1 MEGVDHGV
9 SATSLEHCTPLIP
22 CDIVRIKRGEEPMSC
37 LLVMGSEKD
46 RMRTLSRERNRGG
59 TTT

>member
-9 SATSLEHCTPLIP
+9 SATSLEHCTPLIS
-22 CDIVRIKRGEEPMSC
+22 CDIVRIKREEEPTSC
-37 LLVMGSEKD
+37 VLVMGSEKD
-46 RMRTLSRERNRGG
+46 RMRTLSRERIRGE